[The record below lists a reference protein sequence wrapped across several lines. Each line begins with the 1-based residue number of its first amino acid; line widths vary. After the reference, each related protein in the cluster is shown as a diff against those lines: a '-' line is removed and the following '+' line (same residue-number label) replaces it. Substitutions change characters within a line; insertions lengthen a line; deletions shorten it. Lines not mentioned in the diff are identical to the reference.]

1 MGKSQIPIFV
11 GGTGRSGTTIV
22 GDLLGQHPA
31 VFLSNPTEIK
41 FFANRSGMLDL
52 VFGRKDTFKPIPRF
66 ENFQSHQ
73 KRKKIIER
81 NKAKVAAIESEFQSL
96 LWDKWFEID
105 ALPPHGPGLKVTI
118 TKEKLGKLLS
128 KYFLEARINSL
139 WAGRRFMK
147 SYIDNQ
153 LQGVKPSYWVETTPM
168 NISMADRIAQV
179 FPNAFFINMVR
190 DPRDVISSLLDK
202 NWGPNTP
209 EEGLI
214 WIEKRLLADRESLSK
229 IPASKQLTVHLE
241 DLVINDRKSSYGKL
255 LNFLELPD
263 SDQMREFFNLQ
274 MSPISASSGR
284 WRENLNNEL
293 FLEEYARM
301 LNRLEDAGVDL
312 SRYRS

>member
-52 VFGRKDTFKPIPRF
+52 VFGRKDTFKQIPRF
-66 ENFQSHQ
+66 ENFQSLQ
-73 KRKKIIER
+73 KRKKVIER
-81 NKAKVAAIESEFQSL
+81 NKGKVAAIESEFRSL

-118 TKEKLGKLLS
+118 TKEKLEKLLS

-153 LQGVKPSYWVETTPM
+153 LQGVKPSYWIETTPM

-263 SDQMREFFNLQ
+263 SDQMREFFNSK

-284 WRENLNNEL
+284 WRANLNNEL
-293 FLEEYARM
+293 FLEEYAKM
-301 LNRLEDAGVDL
+301 VNRLEDAGLDFNG
-312 SRYRS
+312 YRH

>member
-1 MGKSQIPIFV
+1 MGKSQIPIFI

-22 GDLLGQHPA
+22 GDLLGQHPDI
-31 VFLSNPTEIK
+31 FLSNPTEIK

-52 VFGRKDTFKPIPRF
+52 VFGRKDTFKQIPRF
-66 ENFQSHQ
+66 ENFQSLQ
-73 KRKKIIER
+73 KRKKVIER
-81 NKAKVAAIESEFQSL
+81 NKGKVAAIESEFQSL

-118 TKEKLGKLLS
+118 TKEKLDKLLS

-190 DPRDVISSLLDK
+190 DPRDVISSLLSK

-229 IPASKQLTVHLE
+229 IPASKQLTIHLE
-241 DLVINDRKSSYGKL
+241 DLVINDRESSYGKL
-255 LNFLELPD
+255 LDFLELPD
-263 SDQMREFFNLQ
+263 SVEMREFFNSKI
-274 MSPISASSGR
+274 SPISASSGR
-284 WRENLNNEL
+284 WRENLNNEI
-293 FLEEYARM
+293 FLEEYAKM
-301 LNRLEDAGVDL
+301 VNRLEDAGVDL